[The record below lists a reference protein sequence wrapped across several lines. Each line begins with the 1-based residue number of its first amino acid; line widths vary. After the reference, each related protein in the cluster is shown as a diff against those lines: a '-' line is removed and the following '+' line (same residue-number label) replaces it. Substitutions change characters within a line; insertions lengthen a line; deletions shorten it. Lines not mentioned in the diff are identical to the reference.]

1 MTADFPLSSSA
12 WSFGLAFAV
21 FLAFAGKVILSWRR
35 SARAIVLLC
44 ALLASAMWSLAIW
57 VALVVGAGA
66 GWWFAYVFD
75 ALRVGA
81 WAGFLLLLLA
91 GRDEALG
98 NGFVN
103 VRFLRY
109 LALPIFLLLAM
120 PRAGLEPWSI
130 ASSKGSPLPANY
142 YAWLA
147 AAIFGLVLAER
158 LYRLTPANQRWAI
171 KPLVIGL
178 GGMFAFDVVLFSV
191 AILFHRLDPTIWS
204 ARGLANA
211 VVVGFVAIANA
222 RNRSWTLDLH
232 VSRGVVYQ
240 STALLLTGGYLV
252 LVASAAYWVHLYGGN
267 WAGTLKVAL
276 VFSALLALVVLVLS
290 GSMRSRLRVLIN
302 KHLFSYRYDYRQ
314 EWLKFTRL
322 LGTSEPGENL
332 YHQVVRALADLV
344 ESTGGAIWLER
355 RGAFVQ
361 VANLNLGHVTEK
373 EPVAESFGS
382 FLARTEWVIH
392 LGDVEKSSANYSG
405 LTIPPWLR
413 ALEGA
418 WLLVPLVNQSELI
431 GFVVL
436 ARPRA
441 PIELNWEVRDLL
453 KTASRQASSYLA
465 QVLAKKALMEVEQ
478 FDSFNRLSAFVV
490 HDLKNLVAQ
499 LALVVK
505 NAERHRDNPEFQKDM
520 LETVDHAVGR
530 MNQLM
535 LQLRIGTVPIEKPRP
550 IDLDSVL
557 QRIVSTKKIQGSM
570 IDLLPGDIP
579 RVMAHEDRIE
589 RVIGHIVQ
597 NAIDATEA
605 MKCPNGRVAIRVNR
619 HSNRVVVGIVDQ
631 GIGMT
636 EDFMENR
643 LFRPF
648 QTTKSQG
655 MGIGMYESMQYITGI
670 GGCIEVNS
678 VLGAGTRFDIF
689 LPLVGDA
696 IEVKSTERIEQ

>member
-1 MTADFPLSSSA
+1 
-12 WSFGLAFAV
+12 
-21 FLAFAGKVILSWRR
+21 
-35 SARAIVLLC
+35 
-44 ALLASAMWSLAIW
+44 MWSLAVW
-57 VALVVGAGA
+57 VALVFGAGV

-75 ALRVGA
+75 AFRVGA

-91 GRDEALG
+91 GCDEAME
-98 NGFVN
+98 NGFAKL
-103 VRFLRY
+103 RFLRY
-109 LALPIFLLLAM
+109 FALSIVILLAM
-120 PRAGLEPWSI
+120 PSAGLEPWSI
-130 ASSKGSPLPANY
+130 ASSTRGSFPANY
-142 YAWLA
+142 YAWLG
-147 AAIFGLVLAER
+147 AAIFGLALAER

-211 VVVGFVAIANA
+211 VVVGFVAIATA

-232 VSRGVVYQ
+232 VSRDVVYR
-240 STALLLTGGYLV
+240 STALLLTGGYLL
-252 LVASAAYWVHLYGGN
+252 LVASAAYWVHLYGGD

-276 VFSALLALVVLVLS
+276 VFSSLLALVVLVLS

-344 ESTGGAIWLER
+344 ESTGGAMWLER

-361 VANLNLGHVTEK
+361 VANLNLGHVIEQ
-373 EPVAESFGS
+373 EPVTESFGC
-382 FLARTEWVIH
+382 FLARTEWVIY
-392 LGDVEKSSANYSG
+392 LDDVARSPTTYSG

-413 ALEGA
+413 ALEDA
-418 WLLVPLVNQSELI
+418 WLLVPLINQAELI

-441 PIELNWEVRDLL
+441 PIEIDWEVRDLL

-465 QVLAKKALMEVEQ
+465 QVQAKKALMEVEQ

-535 LQLRIGTVPIEKPRP
+535 LQLRTDTVPIEKPRP

-557 QRIVSTKKIQGSM
+557 RRITSAKKVHGST
-570 IDLLPGDIP
+570 IDLLPGDTP

-597 NAIDATEA
+597 NAIDATKA
-605 MKCPNGRVAIRVNR
+605 MKSSNGRVTIRVNR
-619 HSNRVVVGIVDQ
+619 RSNRVVVGIVDQ

-648 QTTKSQG
+648 QTTKTQG

-670 GGCIEVNS
+670 GGCIEVKS
-678 VLGAGTRFDIF
+678 ALGTGTTFDIF
-689 LPLVGDA
+689 LPLVSDES
-696 IEVKSTERIEQ
+696 EVKSTERNEP